1 AHLPATTTGRP
12 RLPRRHQPHPTR
24 RRHRLRHTPGRAATH
39 RPASPGNVMTTETE
53 PWYRRPPGWL
63 GVCKQSQPSKNGAR
77 METDDPHPTETSSD
91 TPAPASLSEAST
103 AATETTVT
111 HRDLAEWH
119 GKQLIDSNGERIGKL
134 QDVYVDTETDEPQF
148 ATVKEGFIERHLTF

>member
-1 AHLPATTTGRP
+1 VEA
-12 RLPRRHQPHPTR
+12 
-24 RRHRLRHTPGRAATH
+24 
-39 RPASPGNVMTTETE
+39 
-53 PWYRRPPGWL
+53 
-63 GVCKQSQPSKNGAR
+63 
-77 METDDPHPTETSSD
+77 DDPHPAEASTD
-91 TPAPASLSEAST
+91 IPAPASLSEAST

-148 ATVKEGFIERHLTF
+148 ATVKEGFIERHLTFVPLTELTIGPDNLQVSVTKRQVKDAPNIHLEGDELSQANESALYHHFQLNYTPTDTPSGRRLARR

>member
-1 AHLPATTTGRP
+1 
-12 RLPRRHQPHPTR
+12 
-24 RRHRLRHTPGRAATH
+24 
-39 RPASPGNVMTTETE
+39 
-53 PWYRRPPGWL
+53 
-63 GVCKQSQPSKNGAR
+63 

-148 ATVKEGFIERHLTF
+148 ATVKEGFIERHLTFVPLTELTIGPDNLQVSVTKRQVKDAPNIHLEGDELSQANESALYHHFQLNYTPTDTPSGRRLARR